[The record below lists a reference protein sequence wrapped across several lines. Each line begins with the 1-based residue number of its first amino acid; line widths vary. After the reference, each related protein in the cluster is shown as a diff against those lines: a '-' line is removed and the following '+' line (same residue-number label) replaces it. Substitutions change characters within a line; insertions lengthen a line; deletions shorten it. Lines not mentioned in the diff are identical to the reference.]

1 MLSVPP
7 LDSRFRGGDD
17 VGIGADGI
25 AGRRGPI
32 DHAHAG
38 RFANRPLQ
46 VHRHGVSWE
55 AGLYYLR
62 RPVPALIVAGDKP
75 PALHFSLMT
84 RDET

>member
-7 LDSRFRGGDD
+7 LDSRFQGGDE

-32 DHAHAG
+32 DHPHPG

-46 VHRHGVSWE
+46 VHWRFLGGRTVLLAPA
-55 AGLYYLR
+55 AGGNGGWGQ
-62 RPVPALIVAGDKP
+62 A
-75 PALHFSLMT
+75 PALHYSFVT
-84 RDET
+84 RGES